1 MRSHRLTINKNRRHT
16 WCIKT
21 CKQSVYHNYQI
32 QLFSSALKSGI
43 FSGKTFIQIA
53 IIALYLGHF
62 IFRSKHPIVIIQRFL
77 HFFLIY
83 MGAFFIFSNRVGDGK
98 FRKIRK
104 HLSDFLINHKR
115 SFSVLYPGKQLI
127 IFLCNLNG
135 FGCKHALICHSLSV
149 LKA

>member
-16 WCIKT
+16 WCVKA

-62 IFRSKHPIVIIQRFL
+62 IFRSKHTIVIIQRFL

-83 MGAFFIFSNRVGDGK
+83 MGAFFIFGNRIGDGE

-115 SFSVLYPGKQLI
+115 SFSVLYHSKQLI
-127 IFLCNLNG
+127 IFLRNLNRP
-135 FGCKHALICHSLSV
+135 GCKHTLICHSLSI